1 MKEARVGPHSTS
13 GGRLPAR
20 VIDRDRKFLEKF
32 GEGGGVWNRRLA
44 PGKMSI
50 S

>member
-1 MKEARVGPHSTS
+1 MKEARVGPPHSTS

-32 GEGGGVWNRRLA
+32 GESGGV
-44 PGKMSI
+44 
-50 S
+50 

>member
-20 VIDRDRKFLEKF
+20 VIDRDRKFLAKF
-32 GEGGGVWNRRLA
+32 GEGGGV
-44 PGKMSI
+44 
-50 S
+50 